1 MFLSIGS
8 VVLLSIGSLF
18 ALIYIILLAGS
29 RKYKDFILALDEKN
43 YPLHDL
49 YGVGY
54 RLLDVIHYRY
64 NSKRELERHK
74 EFELVYGERYAD
86 FYLSANAAQR
96 ITLSFTLFIAG
107 FAFFGIVNDI
117 TVLMVFFMFSG
128 VAYYYYAT
136 LASKVIKKKSEE
148 LLSEFPDVVAKL
160 ALLINA
166 GMIMKEAW
174 KKIAFNGTGLIYE
187 EMKKTVDE
195 MENGKAELDAYY
207 DFGVR
212 CVIPEIKKFT
222 STMMQGLVKGNQE
235 FAIMIREQSKE
246 MWEKKQHLVKQQ
258 GEKAA
263 SKLLLPICLMF
274 IGILIMIIVPIFTNL
289 GV

>member
-1 MFLSIGS
+1 MFLPISSII
-8 VVLLSIGSLF
+8 LLSIGSLL
-18 ALIYIILLAGS
+18 AVIYIVLLLMGG
-29 RKYKDFILALDEKN
+29 KYKNFIEALDEKD
-43 YPLHDL
+43 YPLHEL

-54 RLLDVIHYRY
+54 SLLDIIHYRY
-64 NSKRELERHK
+64 NSKRELERRR
-74 EFELVYGERYAD
+74 EIELIYGERYAD

-96 ITLSFTLFIAG
+96 ITLSYTLLIAG
-107 FAFFGIVNDI
+107 FAFYGIINDI
-117 TVLMVFFMFSG
+117 TVLMVFLMFSG
-128 VAYYYYAT
+128 AAYYYYAAR
-136 LASKVIKKKSEE
+136 ASEIIRKRSEE

-174 KKIAFNGTGLIYE
+174 KKIAVNGTGLIYE
-187 EMKKTVDE
+187 EMQKTVDE
-195 MENGKAELDAYY
+195 MENGKAELDSYY

-274 IGILIMIIVPIFTNL
+274 VGILIMVIVPIFTNL

>member
-1 MFLSIGS
+1 MFLSTGS
-8 VVLLSIGSLF
+8 IILLSIGSLF
-18 ALIYIILLAGS
+18 ALFYIILLASSG
-29 RKYKDFILALDEKN
+29 KYKEFIQALDEKK
-43 YPLHDL
+43 YPLHEL

-54 RLLDVIHYRY
+54 RLLDIVHYRY
-64 NSKRELERHK
+64 NSKRELKRHK
-74 EFELVYGERYAD
+74 DFELVYGERYVD
-86 FYLSANAAQR
+86 FYLTANAAQR
-96 ITLSFTLFIAG
+96 ITISFTLFVAG
-107 FAFFGIVNDI
+107 FAFYGIINDL
-117 TVLMVFFMFSG
+117 TVLMVFLLFSG
-128 VAYYYYAT
+128 LAYYYYAT
-136 LASKVIKKKSEE
+136 AASKIIKKRSEE
-148 LLSEFPDVVAKL
+148 LLNEFPDVVAKL

-174 KKIAFNGTGLIYE
+174 KKIAMNGTGLIYE

-195 MENGKAELDAYY
+195 MENGKTELDAYY

-212 CVIPEIKKFT
+212 CVIPEVKKFT

-274 IGILIMIIVPIFTNL
+274 IGILIMVIVPIFTNL